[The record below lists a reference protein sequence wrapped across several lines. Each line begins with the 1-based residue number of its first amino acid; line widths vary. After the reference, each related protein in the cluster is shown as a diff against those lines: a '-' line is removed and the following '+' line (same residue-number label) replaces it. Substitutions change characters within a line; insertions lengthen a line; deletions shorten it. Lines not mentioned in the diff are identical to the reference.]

1 MHPEFWGDFGITPW
15 KAWNIRFRVLA
26 GWRVQL
32 MEVLIFRL
40 HEDSSAL
47 ALVTF
52 ISAKAEGSTVLFERF
67 GSNQISSA

>member
-1 MHPEFWGDFGITPW
+1 MESTHGIYDLGSW
-15 KAWNIRFRVLA
+15 RA
-26 GWRVQL
+26 GVQL
-32 MEVLIFRL
+32 MEVLICRL

-67 GSNQISSA
+67 GSNQVSSA